1 MKELK
6 DILKA
11 YDAAIKAAKQT
22 ALATVVLVEGSAYR
36 RAGAR
41 MLITEDGELTGAI
54 SGGCLE
60 GDALRKARLAMAQQ
74 QPMLVTY
81 DTMDDDDAKLGV
93 GLGCNGIIHILIEPI
108 HTDDVNNP
116 LALIKL
122 VLSKRQNA
130 VLVTLFSVQNR
141 KAAQP
146 GTCFLLTGEGQI
158 KSTMGDESLKKLINS
173 DAERVLDQG
182 ASQTKTYFSGTEFT
196 GFVELIKPAISLII
210 IGAGNDAMPLTQ
222 MAAVLGWETTV
233 VDGRPNY
240 ALTERFPQ
248 ATRVLVS
255 KPEQACTQLT
265 FDGDTVMVL
274 MTHNYNYELA
284 LLKHVLPLNLI
295 YLGIL
300 GPKKKLERLLGE
312 LEDSGTALSEQQ
324 LNSIYGPVGLDI
336 GSEGAEEIALSIVAE
351 IKAVLSH
358 RNGKSL
364 KYKAATIHTIAP

>member
-1 MKELK
+1 
-6 DILKA
+6 
-11 YDAAIKAAKQT
+11 
-22 ALATVVLVEGSAYR
+22 
-36 RAGAR
+36 
-41 MLITEDGELTGAI
+41 
-54 SGGCLE
+54 
-60 GDALRKARLAMAQQ
+60 
-74 QPMLVTY
+74 
-81 DTMDDDDAKLGV
+81 
-93 GLGCNGIIHILIEPI
+93 
-108 HTDDVNNP
+108 
-116 LALIKL
+116 
-122 VLSKRQNA
+122 
-130 VLVTLFSVQNR
+130 
-141 KAAQP
+141 
-146 GTCFLLTGEGQI
+146 
-158 KSTMGDESLKKLINS
+158 
-173 DAERVLDQG
+173 
-182 ASQTKTYFSGTEFT
+182 
-196 GFVELIKPAISLII
+196 
-210 IGAGNDAMPLTQ
+210 
-222 MAAVLGWETTV
+222 
-233 VDGRPNY
+233 
-240 ALTERFPQ
+240 LTERFPQ

-265 FDGDTVMVL
+265 FDGDPVMVL